1 MPFKLIHLSKTINEI
16 FQRCA
21 TLDKNSTDAVCCLVL
36 LWYRAFSVHE
46 TMSPDDQIIELE
58 QSTQRWTRA
67 NSVTLH
73 HVDWLIPMTMSLAQC
88 NDAVVCTMWRYC
100 GCHWHST
107 TTSSVRRG
115 DVAPGSRRCHVVL
128 KYFGAWHYT
137 KFCIWAGIAYKIG
150 LVRHSSNSPMT
161 NMHVCDGNEL
171 TPLGL
176 GRGTKTSKLDAPGN
190 AGWLATPAVICMTE
204 TGLYNLQMA

>member
-1 MPFKLIHLSKTINEI
+1 MRFFRDVQHLTRI
-16 FQRCA
+16 R
-21 TLDKNSTDAVCCLVL
+21 LMHYAVWCFCDI
-36 LWYRAFSVHE
+36 RAFSVHE

-58 QSTQRWTRA
+58 QSSQRWTRA

-73 HVDWLIPMTMSLAQC
+73 HVDWLIPMTTSFAQC
-88 NDAVVCTMWRYC
+88 NDVVVCTMWRYC
-100 GCHWHST
+100 GRHRHST

-161 NMHVCDGNEL
+161 NMYVCDGNEL
-171 TPLGL
+171 TPPIVWLGL
-176 GRGTKTSKLDAPGN
+176 GRGTKASKLDAPGN